1 MRYYK
6 IPENVLEA
14 LLTDCLELTYLKEG
28 GADNWDGYS
37 EAVHDGIDFWKD
49 EHSDII
55 NTWDDDDPRR
65 EDLYIDDIAK
75 EEINTYYKK
84 YLLEEKKMIKN
95 YRKKPV
101 VIQAVEW
108 TGNNIDEIDALGGT
122 RDYHYYPGG
131 ELVIH
136 TLEGDHHA
144 PVGDFIIKGVRGEL
158 YPCEPNIFRET
169 YEEVG
174 E

>member
-6 IPENVLEA
+6 IPENVLKV

-65 EDLYIDDIAK
+65 DEFYIDDIATI
-75 EEINTYYKK
+75 EINTFYRQ
-84 YLLEEKKMIKN
+84 YLMEDKN
-95 YRKKPV
+95 
-101 VIQAVEW
+101 
-108 TGNNIDEIDALGGT
+108 D
-122 RDYHYYPGG
+122 
-131 ELVIH
+131 
-136 TLEGDHHA
+136 
-144 PVGDFIIKGVRGEL
+144 
-158 YPCEPNIFRET
+158 
-169 YEEVG
+169 
-174 E
+174 